1 MPAQE
6 NYMGTTKEAAKV
18 GFTAPKVAS
27 FECPTGKSQAFLW
40 DAKTPA
46 LGLRATSSKAKSYI
60 FETWFNGKSLRMT
73 IGDVSTWSIPMAQQ
87 EARRL
92 KVLTDQGIDPREERA
107 KINAQTIARQV
118 KGVSAL
124 VVWDEYLKDRKAKW
138 GERHFADHLDMVR
151 QGGALITRGAKAG
164 QPKIK
169 RDGILR
175 HVLSR
180 PLADINR
187 QIVGA
192 WIKSEAPDRP
202 ARVRLG
208 LSLLKAFIAWA
219 GEQPKYKD
227 VVDVNACD
235 RLTRE
240 LPAMQS
246 KDDCLQKSQL
256 NIWFEEVNKIS
267 SPVIKSYLQILLL
280 TGSRRNELATLKW
293 TDVDFQWHTATI
305 RDKVEGTRKIPLTPY
320 VELLL
325 NQLPR
330 VSQYVFS
337 SPTAKSKHITEPRI
351 AHNQA
356 IDAAGLPNL
365 TLHGL
370 RRSFVTLAEWVECP
384 AGITAQIMGQKPSAI
399 AEKHYIK
406 RPVDLLRQWHIKIEK
421 FILDEAGIT
430 QPRENAKRLSV
441 VGKK

>member
-1 MPAQE
+1 MQNLE
-6 NYMGTTKEAAKV
+6 KSMGNTKETSKV
-18 GFTAPKVAS
+18 GFTAPKISS
-27 FECPTGKSQAFLW
+27 FICPTGKTQAFLW

-46 LGLRATSSKAKSYI
+46 LGVRATASSAKSFI

-73 IGDVSTWSIPMAQQ
+73 IGDVSTWSIPKAQQ

-107 KINAQTIARQV
+107 QINAQAIARQV

-124 VVWDEYLKDRKAKW
+124 LVWDEYLKDRKSKW
-138 GERHFADHLDMVR
+138 GERHLADHLYMVR
-151 QGGALITRGAKAG
+151 EGGGAITRGLRAG
-164 QPKIK
+164 QPKTK
-169 RDGILR
+169 KDGILR
-175 HVLSR
+175 VVLDR
-180 PLADINR
+180 PLGEINR
-187 QIVGA
+187 EVVGT
-192 WIKSEAPDRP
+192 WIKKESPYRP

-208 LSLLKAFIAWA
+208 LALLKAFIAWA
-219 GEQPKYKD
+219 GEHPKYKD
-227 VVDVNACD
+227 VVNAGACQ

-240 LPAMQS
+240 LLAMQS
-246 KDDCLQKSQL
+246 KDDCLEKSQL
-256 NIWFEEVNKIS
+256 EIWFGEVNKLS

-280 TGSRRNELATLKW
+280 TGARRNELATMKW
-293 TDVDFQWHTATI
+293 ADVDFQWHTATI
-305 RDKVEGTRKIPLTPY
+305 RDKVEGIRKIPLTPY

-330 VSQYVFS
+330 VNQYVFS

-356 IDAAGLPNL
+356 LDAGGLHSL

-406 RPVDLLRQWHIKIEK
+406 RPVDLLRQWHTKIEK
-421 FILDEAGIT
+421 FILDEAGIP
-430 QPRENAKRLSV
+430 QPRENAKRLRV
-441 VGKK
+441 VNKK

>member
-1 MPAQE
+1 MVNA
-6 NYMGTTKEAAKV
+6 KEASKI
-18 GFTAPKVAS
+18 GFTAPKIAA
-27 FECPTGKSQAFLW
+27 FTCPTGKSQAFLW

-46 LGLRATSSKAKSYI
+46 LGLRATSSNAKSYI
-60 FETWFNGKSLRMT
+60 FETWFNGNSLRMT
-73 IGDVSTWSIPMAQQ
+73 IGDVSTWSITKAQQ

-107 KINAQTIARQV
+107 QINAQTIARQV

-124 VVWDEYLKDRKAKW
+124 TVWDEYLNDRKAKW
-138 GERHFADHLDMVR
+138 GERHLSDHQEMVR
-151 QGGALITRGAKAG
+151 QGGAVITRGAKAG
-164 QPKIK
+164 QQKIK
-169 RDGILR
+169 KDGILR
-175 HVLSR
+175 VVLNR
-180 PLADINR
+180 PLGEINR
-187 QIVGA
+187 DVVGA
-192 WIKSEAPDRP
+192 WIKKESPDRP

-208 LSLLKAFIAWA
+208 LALLKAFVAWA
-219 GEQPKYKD
+219 GEHPKYKG
-227 VVDVNACD
+227 VVDTRACE

-246 KDDCLQKSQL
+246 KDDCLEKSQL
-256 NIWFEEVNKIS
+256 GIWFQEVNKLG

-280 TGSRRNELATLKW
+280 TGARRNELATMKW
-293 TDVDFQWHTATI
+293 ADVDFQWHTAII

-330 VSQYVFS
+330 VNQYVFN

-356 IDAAGLPNL
+356 LEAGGLPNL

-406 RPVDLLRQWHIKIEK
+406 RPVDLLRQWHTKIEK
-421 FILDEAGIT
+421 FILDEAGIP
-430 QPRENAKRLSV
+430 QPRENAKRLRV
-441 VGKK
+441 VSKK

>member
-1 MPAQE
+1 MA
-6 NYMGTTKEAAKV
+6 NAKEASKV
-18 GFTAPKVAS
+18 GFTAPKIAS
-27 FECPTGKSQAFLW
+27 FMCPAGKSQAFLW

-46 LGLRATSSKAKSYI
+46 LGLRATSSNAKSYI

-73 IGDVSTWSIPMAQQ
+73 IGNASTWSIAKAQQ

-92 KVLTDQGIDPREERA
+92 KVLTDQGKDPREERA
-107 KINAQTIARQV
+107 QINAQTIARQV

-124 VVWDEYLKDRKAKW
+124 TVWDEYLKDRKAKW
-138 GERHFADHLDMVR
+138 GERHFADHQEMVR
-151 QGGALITRGAKAG
+151 QGGAVITRGAKAG

-169 RDGILR
+169 KDGILR
-175 HVLSR
+175 AVLSR
-180 PLADINR
+180 PLGDINR
-187 QIVGA
+187 EVVGA
-192 WIKSEAPDRP
+192 WIKKESLDRP

-208 LSLLKAFIAWA
+208 LALLKAFIAWA
-219 GEQPKYKD
+219 SERPKYKG
-227 VVDVNACD
+227 VVDTKACE

-246 KDDCLQKSQL
+246 KDDCLEKSQL
-256 NIWFEEVNKIS
+256 GKWFQEVNKLS

-280 TGSRRNELATLKW
+280 TGARRNELATMKW
-293 TDVDFQWHTATI
+293 ADVDFQWHTAII

-330 VSQYVFS
+330 VNQYVFN

-356 IDAAGLPNL
+356 LDAGGLPSL

-406 RPVDLLRQWHIKIEK
+406 RPVDLLRQWHTKIEK
-421 FILDEAGIT
+421 FILDEAGIP
-430 QPRENAKRLSV
+430 QPRENAKRLRV
-441 VGKK
+441 VSKK